1 MNPSPL
7 SSITTLLRRYPLTLC
22 CIVLIWVLCFCT
34 PPSTGLNNVIGI
46 DKVAHVLMYFGSCG
60 IFWMELLRHRSAK
73 DNTEVNPSKSDYWSV
88 ALGSFAAFTA
98 MSGLVELLQEFA
110 TPHRSGEWFDL
121 LANASGAALA
131 SCFGALF
138 AMKKCSRQG

>member
-1 MNPSPL
+1 MSSPF
-7 SSITTLLRRYPLTLC
+7 SSSPIFTLRHYPLTLC
-22 CIVLIWVLCFCT
+22 CIVLIWVLCFCS

-60 IFWMELLRHRSAK
+60 IFWMEFLRHHNTGNKPSAK
-73 DNTEVNPSKSDYWSV
+73 SFKPAYFAIAV
-88 ALGSFAAFTA
+88 GSFLAFTA
-98 MSGLVELLQEFA
+98 MSALVELLQEYA

-121 LANASGAALA
+121 LANATGAALA

-138 AMKKCSRQG
+138 AKKKSHK